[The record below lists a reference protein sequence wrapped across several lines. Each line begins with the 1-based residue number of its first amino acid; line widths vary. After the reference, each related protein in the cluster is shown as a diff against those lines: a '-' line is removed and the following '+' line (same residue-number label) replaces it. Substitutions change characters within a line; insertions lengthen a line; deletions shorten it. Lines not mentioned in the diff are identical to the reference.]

1 MRNRWIG
8 LIILLGVLVAAL
20 APAASEAQTP
30 SGEGVL
36 AYVWK
41 GVVTVADEEGDPLA
55 SPGPEFRYGEGARIF
70 WSPDART
77 LYIARDDGLYV
88 TGPQGAAA
96 VQMPGLYGRTVTLSQ
111 DMQIMYYLETV
122 SPQERDDGLISYP
135 LRELNITSFEGG
147 AGRLAGYFGQYQPG
161 SAVANV
167 NFAAALYVRDGG
179 LLGPGRPNLWPTYG
193 SNVFGTCC
201 FPDPGLALYNVG
213 TGDFAVY
220 DADFMPGAATTNLAR
235 THLAGPTA
243 NSLLRVIDLITGG
256 AEPVRMESVAVLDAR
271 LA

>member
-1 MRNRWIG
+1 LAVHLGCELRRGCAGVRTMRNRWIG

-161 SAVANV
+161 SALANV

-179 LLGPGRPNLWPTYG
+179 LLGSGRPNLWPTYG
-193 SNVFGTCC
+193 
-201 FPDPGLALYNVG
+201 
-213 TGDFAVY
+213 
-220 DADFMPGAATTNLAR
+220 
-235 THLAGPTA
+235 
-243 NSLLRVIDLITGG
+243 
-256 AEPVRMESVAVLDAR
+256 
-271 LA
+271 